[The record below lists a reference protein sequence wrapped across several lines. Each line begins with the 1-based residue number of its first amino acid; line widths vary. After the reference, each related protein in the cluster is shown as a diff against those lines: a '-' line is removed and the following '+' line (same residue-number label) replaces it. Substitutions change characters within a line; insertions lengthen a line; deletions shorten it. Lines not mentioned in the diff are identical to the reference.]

1 MRSIKSF
8 LILIT
13 SILVF
18 LVSAFSALLAY
29 TFARNAA
36 EDIIFSDMKV
46 LASSVATQIEWAI
59 ENNLSTLNALA
70 LNDILADDTVSL
82 SEKAASLVRYHDS
95 DAGNIGVA
103 VADTSGAAYTTD
115 GVFVDMSA
123 KMYFQQAVAGKS
135 CVSDPMLSSDNP
147 NSMSLIYAVPIRNNS
162 GSIIGVL
169 CLERDANILSSLAG
183 SITIGKTGSPYII
196 SNTTGDTIAHADYNH
211 VLTQANVEK
220 DVLKNTG
227 TAALADI
234 HKKMRAGQEGVIKY
248 QYNNIEYISAYT
260 QIPGTTWSISCR
272 APFVE
277 FTQGITSMMIAMLVV
292 ALIFI
297 GIGIA
302 VAVWIALRFATPLAV
317 MQDCLES
324 IAKGDLVISHIP
336 MDVRQKI
343 SGRKDEIGAIGTA
356 LGVMLSKLSA
366 LTGSITQIS
375 YAVKEKSNQ
384 MSASSQ
390 EVSRGASE
398 QAASTEEISAT
409 MEEMAANIRQNAD
422 NAAKTYSIAEQTVA
436 DSRTGGEA
444 VQVALNAVR
453 EIAEKITVIEEIA
466 SQTNLLAL
474 NAAIEAARAGT
485 AGKGFAVVASEVRKL
500 AEKSSLSAAEIKE
513 ISQRTC
519 EQAETAG
526 RLINNVLPMITETSH
541 LIEEIA
547 VACKEQD
554 SGARQITAAITQ
566 LDTVVQQNAAASEKM
581 AAMAEEM
588 LSDSD
593 QLLDTVSYFDL
604 GDKKHLENSAASDSY
619 PIRMTPFSHK
629 RTSDKESYAAGKHN
643 E

>member
-398 QAASTEEISAT
+398 QAAS
-409 MEEMAANIRQNAD
+409 
-422 NAAKTYSIAEQTVA
+422 YSIAEQTVA

-629 RTSDKESYAAGKHN
+629 TEASGSSSVPVI
-643 E
+643 